1 MCSCS
6 GSCNCNSTTIPR
18 GPQGAPGTNGTNGTN
33 GLQGPQG
40 PQGLTGATGGIGATG
55 PAGISAFTTL
65 LNDFVQPAINSS
77 NNITVVNN
85 TWMAIG
91 EIIYIGPAPSGLP
104 VEAGGFYQVT
114 AKSGIDGVTIVNLGW
129 VIPGT
134 TFIAPTSTVGALG
147 TIVTPSGTIGAP
159 GVSGS
164 SVIDAKWGNYSGGGG
179 TNDFKTSIAVPLNTL
194 VSTEDILECQTVFR
208 VLIIDGGDRDFFIK
222 ISPNNTTT
230 TAVLAVEVT
239 LDPTILPPGT
249 ESRIHMNYKIQ
260 RTGRTTFRSKA
271 EIFYSFGAA
280 FGSVFDVLSKST
292 YMYTTTAN
300 VTLAASSSWEQEQC
314 IVAGANDTVS
324 PGIYVINHEVKVVKK
339 LI

>member
-18 GPQGAPGTNGTNGTN
+18 GPQGPPGTNGTNGTN
-33 GLQGPQG
+33 GGQGPQG
-40 PQGLTGATGGIGATG
+40 PIGLTGPQGPIGLAG
-55 PAGISAFTTL
+55 SAGISAFTTL
-65 LNDFVQPAINSS
+65 TDDFVQPAINDDVII
-77 NNITVVNN
+77 NVVNN
-85 TWMAIG
+85 SWVALG
-91 EIIYIGPAPSGLP
+91 EIIYIGPGIGGTPLP
-104 VEAGGFYQVT
+104 GGFYQVT
-114 AKSGIDGVTIVNLGW
+114 NTTSTTQITVVNLGW
-129 VIPGT
+129 TIPGT
-134 TFIAPTSTVGALG
+134 TFASQGQAVGTVG

-159 GVSGS
+159 GISGS
-164 SVIDAKWGNYSGGGG
+164 SIIDAKWGNYSGGGG
-179 TNDFKTSIAVPLNTL
+179 TNDFKTSIAVPLDTL

-208 VLIIDGGDRDFFIK
+208 VFIIDGGDRDFFIK

-271 EIFYSFGAA
+271 EVFYSFGAA

-300 VTLAASSSWEQEQC
+300 VTLAASSSWEQEQS